1 MGVFERAPETG
12 RLHFHALL
20 YVPDG
25 EMIGTIT
32 EKQDYSTKQ
41 HKMQTTHENDFFA
54 ERFGRNDFAELSAG
68 ELQHGNTIGY
78 ILKYIGK
85 TGEKITYSRGIRG
98 EIWKEIDGN
107 DIACEMRDFVLKYD
121 LYNINADKIILLAVA
136 IAESA
141 IFSDIDLLK
150 APTGIFLRQLIALL
164 KTRYPSLLRWLGL
177 KSGIKTQALI
187 RKIIIAMYKEDY
199 SALAEREEQEHQQ
212 VLSSASDV
220 IFASTK
226 DLRKKI
232 EERSRAAGTAADG
245 ERVRD
250 LNLVSLLKAYYM
262 ACYSEDDFLKCE
274 CCGERT
280 FLTCAGEPYLEF
292 HHLIPFRLANGPD
305 HYLNLF
311 ALCPTCHRKLHFMRL
326 SEKQPLYHALGKNN
340 YLHMDFVQRLS
351 ILKEQRQLRSYQL
364 EYLYAENAITA
375 EEYENIAG

>member
-1 MGVFERAPETG
+1 
-12 RLHFHALL
+12 
-20 YVPDG
+20 
-25 EMIGTIT
+25 
-32 EKQDYSTKQ
+32 
-41 HKMQTTHENDFFA
+41 
-54 ERFGRNDFAELSAG
+54 
-68 ELQHGNTIGY
+68 
-78 ILKYIGK
+78 
-85 TGEKITYSRGIRG
+85 
-98 EIWKEIDGN
+98 
-107 DIACEMRDFVLKYD
+107 MRDFVLKYD
-121 LYNINADKIILLAVA
+121 LYNINADKINLLAVA
-136 IAESA
+136 IAEMA

-164 KTRYPSLLRWLGL
+164 KTRYPSLLRWLGF
-177 KSGIKTQALI
+177 KSGIKMQALI